1 MTLEERRMF
10 LASCSQFNAKR
21 IEVYG
26 FGTVVFANAGSRPV
40 ESHDGFTEFNKLLF
54 WAWDLSA
61 DPPSILRELL

>member
-1 MTLEERRMF
+1 MTLEERRVF

-26 FGTVVFANAGSRPV
+26 VGTNVFANAGSRPV

-54 WAWDLSA
+54 
-61 DPPSILRELL
+61 